1 MSTVGI
7 KMLKENLSEY
17 VAMARSGERVI
28 ITDRGEEVAEIGP
41 LSPERLAMK
50 RLMAAGKV
58 KWSGRKPQVGDAP
71 VNRGAAASDAVI
83 EDRR

>member
-17 VAMARSGERVI
+17 VAMARAGERVI
-28 ITDRGEEVAEIGP
+28 ITDLGEEVAEIGP
-41 LSPERLAMK
+41 LSPERKAMR
-50 RLMAAGKV
+50 RLVAAGMV
-58 KWSGRKPQVGDAP
+58 RWSGRKPRVGGGP
-71 VNRGAAASDAVI
+71 VNRGDAVSDAVI

>member
-17 VAMARSGERVI
+17 VAMARAGERVV
-28 ITDRGEEVAEIGP
+28 ITDRGEEVAEIVP
-41 LSPERLAMK
+41 LSPERQAMK
-50 RLMAAGKV
+50 RLVAAGAV
-58 KWSGRKPQVGDAP
+58 RWSGRKPRIESGPTNPGPP
-71 VNRGAAASDAVI
+71 VSDAVI